1 MSWTDGKQSYG
12 WLSILLHWIGAVFV
26 IALFLLGDRFEDMPR
41 GPEKLAAVQ
50 LHASVGITAFL
61 FLAARI
67 FWRLRSG
74 SPDLP
79 PQRFALNRV
88 AKLVQWLLLAAIA
101 VLIVT
106 GPLTIWTAGRGIEV
120 FNLFTLPSPLPKL
133 HDLHEALEEVHGF
146 VAHAVLVLF
155 LLHFFGALKH
165 LLVDRDGVFQRML
178 GRPRSSGQGSIG

>member
-1 MSWTDGKQSYG
+1 MFLTDGKQSYG
-12 WLSILLHWIGAVFV
+12 WLSILLHWIGAAFV

-67 FWRLRSG
+67 LWRLRSG

-88 AKLVQWLLLAAIA
+88 AKLVQWLLLGAIG
-101 VLIVT
+101 VLIVNEPKWRIRAT
-106 GPLTIWTAGRGIEV
+106 HVARKALRAECGGTRRPFTADAGDRIANLERLSEV
-120 FNLFTLPSPLPKL
+120 
-133 HDLHEALEEVHGF
+133 
-146 VAHAVLVLF
+146 
-155 LLHFFGALKH
+155 
-165 LLVDRDGVFQRML
+165 
-178 GRPRSSGQGSIG
+178 

>member
-1 MSWTDGKQSYG
+1 MSWTDGKESYG
-12 WLSILLHWIGAVFV
+12 WLSILLHWVGAAFV

-50 LHASVGITAFL
+50 LHASVGVTAFL

-67 FWRLRSG
+67 AWRLRSG
-74 SPDLP
+74 SPELP

-106 GPLTIWTAGRGIEV
+106 GPLTLWTTGRGIEV
-120 FNLFTLPSPLPKL
+120 FGLFTLPSPLPQQRGF
-133 HDLHEALEEVHGF
+133 HEALEEVHGF

-155 LLHFFGALKH
+155 ILHLLGALKH
-165 LLVDRDGVFQRML
+165 LVIDRDGVFARML
-178 GRPRSSGQGSIG
+178 GRQGSFGQRSSE